1 MSDTLYP
8 LPNDEL
14 RMKRRELTPVLAA
27 RFGDLTD
34 RVFAD
39 GAIPAKTKHLI
50 AVAAAHVT
58 RSPYCIKYHTAAA
71 LAAGLTQKE
80 LMEAIWV
87 AILMSAGASFS
98 HTTIS
103 LAVMA
108 EKESSLSSDQTTPRP
123 QNPYGAGSPSS

>member
-1 MSDTLYP
+1 MSNTL
-8 LPNDEL
+8 LPPFSDEL
-14 RMKRRELTPVLAA
+14 RAKRRDLSPVLAT

-34 RVFAD
+34 RVFGD
-39 GAIPAKTKHLI
+39 GALPAKTKHLI

-71 LAAGLTQKE
+71 LQAGLTQKE

-87 AILMSAGASFS
+87 AILMSAGAAFS

-108 EKESSLSSDQTTPRP
+108 EKDASSAEQAEAPPS
-123 QNPYGAGSPSS
+123 NPYRAGPPSS